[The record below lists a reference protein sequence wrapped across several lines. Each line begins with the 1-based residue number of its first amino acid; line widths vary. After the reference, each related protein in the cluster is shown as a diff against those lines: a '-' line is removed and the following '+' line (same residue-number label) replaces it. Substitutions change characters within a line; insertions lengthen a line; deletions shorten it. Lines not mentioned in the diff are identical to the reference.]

1 VKTTTLA
8 AGLVAAALSS
18 GLAACGGNGQ
28 SPSTTS
34 AQATATATT
43 PATPVTTT
51 PATPVTTTPATPATT
66 SASSTGPGLS
76 RVELAAKAGVICSAA
91 TAEGRKLVAPADLT
105 SNPRAAAAYF
115 DKAVPSLD
123 AETKALQALVPS
135 AAVAAEW
142 EAVLGAQA
150 ALDGLADGYREKADA
165 GRPTSLADITE
176 LSTVG
181 QTIAAAAIRLGVRCD

>member
-8 AGLVAAALSS
+8 AGLAAAALSS

-43 PATPVTTT
+43 PATP
-51 PATPVTTTPATPATT
+51 ATTTPATPATT